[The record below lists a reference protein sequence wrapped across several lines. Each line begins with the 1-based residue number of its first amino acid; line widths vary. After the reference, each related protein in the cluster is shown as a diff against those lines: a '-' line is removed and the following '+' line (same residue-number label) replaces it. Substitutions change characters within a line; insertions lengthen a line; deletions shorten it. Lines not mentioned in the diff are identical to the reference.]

1 MQTRDVFYFFEKKK
15 IKIIMLC
22 YNLLQAILAY
32 VCLFHPVYPTTPT
45 RFLSFQNVLQSRA
58 AWIYINIK

>member
-1 MQTRDVFYFFEKKK
+1 
-15 IKIIMLC
+15 MLC